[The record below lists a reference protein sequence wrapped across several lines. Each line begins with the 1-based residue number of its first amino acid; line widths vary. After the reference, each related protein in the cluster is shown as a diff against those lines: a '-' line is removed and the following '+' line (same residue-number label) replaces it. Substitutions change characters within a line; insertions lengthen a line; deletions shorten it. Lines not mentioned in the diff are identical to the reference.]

1 MAVRV
6 ELTSKSTGL
15 NATGYLGFSWTS
27 LFFGFWPCVFRAD
40 WFGLLIYI
48 LAAIGLTVATFF
60 VGGAGGIVF
69 GLLWPFF
76 YNKWHMRRLV
86 AQGYEITAAAGMSV
100 ENARAI
106 VNG

>member
-6 ELTSKSTGL
+6 ELTNKTTGL

-27 LFFGFWPCVFRAD
+27 LLFSMWPCAFRGD
-40 WFGLLIYI
+40 WYAFFIYLAI
-48 LAAIGLTVATFF
+48 SVIGGALTAGIAAIILWLA
-60 VGGAGGIVF
+60 
-69 GLLWPFF
+69 WPFF
-76 YNKWHMRRLV
+76 YNKWHIRRLV

-100 ENARAI
+100 ENAKAI